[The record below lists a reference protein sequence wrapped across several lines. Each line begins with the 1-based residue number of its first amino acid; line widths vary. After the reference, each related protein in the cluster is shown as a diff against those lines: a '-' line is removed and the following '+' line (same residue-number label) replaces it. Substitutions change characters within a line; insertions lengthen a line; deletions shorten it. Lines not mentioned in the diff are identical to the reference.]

1 MCDYYKFALV
11 AGGRCLTSA
20 ASVGGMNNASDT
32 TWEVIANEASRAC
45 ERPAVSVV
53 ITLFNYSAYIRGCL
67 DSVKASHD
75 LPGGFEVVVV
85 DDRSADSSVT
95 VVEEYMR
102 SSPMP
107 ICLVKKRANSG
118 LADARNI
125 GLLTARGHLV
135 FILDADNEIRPE
147 CLLIHYQT
155 LANSDYA
162 MAYGIIHRFEEG
174 TRQSAGTGSDCEW
187 SVRELVSRPCIDAM
201 AMVRKEAVQ
210 KVGGYSTEY
219 GTILPQGWEDY
230 DLWLK
235 LAQAGYSGKFI
246 PQVLSDYRLHSQSM
260 LNKTWTFRR
269 ELALYFLRK
278 FHVLVQKQNDLPVY
292 FGVSGSEL
300 AIANGGNGWLKPQG
314 NREQKL
320 IHKLLGRKICR
331 SLAKRLTTIYLW
343 LSP

>member
-1 MCDYYKFALV
+1 MSWDV
-11 AGGRCLTSA
+11 
-20 ASVGGMNNASDT
+20 VGGDP
-32 TWEVIANEASRAC
+32 SRAC
-45 ERPAVSVV
+45 KQPTVSVV
-53 ITLFNYSAYIRGCL
+53 ISLFNYSAYIRGCL
-67 DSVKASHD
+67 DSVKASQD
-75 LPGGFEVVVV
+75 VPGGFEVVVV
-85 DDRSADSSVT
+85 DDCSTDSSVV

-102 SSPMP
+102 SSAMP

-125 GLLTARGHLV
+125 GLLTARAPLV

-147 CLLIHYQT
+147 CLLAHHKV
-155 LANSDYA
+155 LANSDDA
-162 MAYGIIHRFEEG
+162 MAYGIINRFEEG
-174 TRQSAGTGSDCEW
+174 TRQSVGTASDCEW
-187 SVRELVSRPCIDAM
+187 SVKELVSRPCIDAM
-201 AMVRKEAVQ
+201 AMVRKDVVQ

-246 PQVLSDYRLHSQSM
+246 PQVLSDYRVHSQSM
-260 LNKTWTFRR
+260 LNTTWTFRR

-278 FHVLVQKQNDLPVY
+278 FHVLVRQHGDLPVY
-292 FGVSGSEL
+292 FGVSRSEL
-300 AIANGGNGWLKPQG
+300 AIASGENGWLKPPAG
-314 NREQKL
+314 NRQQKL
-320 IHKLLGRKICR
+320 IHRLLGKKISR